1 MNQKIINDLLCME
14 RRLEVRKMMA
24 AQLYMR
30 ECTEQENNPH
40 ENSENSLPRRSQR
53 PPYSKKFRRRKI
65 NRKRKTN
72 VKSAGGKE
80 SAYVAMRPNKIL
92 CVNDPTKKVELI
104 GEDRS
109 YDIPV
114 ERISAVKLIGSEKE
128 RNNLRGRRRKRK
140 VTIKRGFGNTYVS
153 VREDRI
159 LYVNDPTK
167 RVELV
172 TPLNDRSD
180 NSKNTNVDAHSK
192 QRVRTRKR

>member
-1 MNQKIINDLLCME
+1 MRNNSPENVENRL
-14 RRLEVRKMMA
+14 RRGSQSHSYGSYGKNFIRS
-24 AQLYMR
+24 R
-30 ECTEQENNPH
+30 N
-40 ENSENSLPRRSQR
+40 RR
-53 PPYSKKFRRRKI
+53 RRRKR
-65 NRKRKTN
+65 RKFKTD
-72 VKSAGGKE
+72 VKPVIGGE
-80 SAYVAMRPNKIL
+80 NTFMAIRPNRIL

-114 ERISAVKLIGSEKE
+114 ERISAVKLIGSEKG
-128 RNNLRGRRRKRK
+128 RDNLRGRRRKRK